1 MEPIC
6 HVGALRIAMSEKR
19 KLPTTRELARKLG
32 LKIVR
37 PEQLRYA
44 RKRRGDGFIYL
55 DARGR
60 AIRDKRTLLRLKKL
74 AVPPAYEDVM
84 YAADSHAHLQAIG
97 RDAAG
102 RLQYRYHAD
111 WEKVRETR
119 KAQRLAQFVEALPR
133 IRRRVGRKLAEEEA
147 TKEFAVSAVIELVS
161 NTSIRAG
168 SEEYARERGTRG
180 AATLLKSNVRVVDGR
195 IVLHFKAKGGK
206 DFNREVDA
214 PRLIAAI
221 EVLRR
226 LPGRRLFQYMG
237 EDRVHPVH
245 AQDVN
250 RYLQEIAEV
259 AITLKDFRTLCASA
273 AVLEELSKQEPAK
286 SQAGRKRQVKEAVK
300 NAAEELANTPTVCRK
315 SYVHEAVVEAFENG
329 VLEDY
334 ADALKNTRSPTKR
347 EAALAAVVAAAC

>member
-1 MEPIC
+1 
-6 HVGALRIAMSEKR
+6 MSEKH

-37 PEQLRYA
+37 PEKLTLA
-44 RKRRGDGFIYL
+44 RKRHGNGFAYL
-55 DARGR
+55 DAKGHT
-60 AIRDKRTLLRLKKL
+60 IRDKRLLMRLKKL
-74 AVPPAYEDVM
+74 AVPPAYENVM
-84 YAADSHAHLQAIG
+84 YASDPRAHLQAIG

-133 IRRRVGRKLAEEEA
+133 IRRRIGRKLIEEDM
-147 TKEFAVSAVIELVS
+147 TKEFALSAVVELVS
-161 NTSIRAG
+161 STSIRAG
-168 SEEYARERGTRG
+168 SEEYAKERGTRG
-180 AATLLKSNVRVVDGR
+180 ATTLLKSNVRVHDGKL
-195 IVLHFKAKGGK
+195 VLHFKAKGGK

-214 PRLIAAI
+214 PRLIAAV
-221 EVLRR
+221 EALRR
-226 LPGRRLFQYMG
+226 LPGKRLFQYKSDSG
-237 EDRVHPVH
+237 VHPVH

-273 AVLEELSKQEPAK
+273 AVLEELSKLEPAK
-286 SQAGRKRQVKEAVK
+286 SEAGRKRQVKEAVK
-300 NAAEELANTPTVCRK
+300 NAAEELANTPTVCRR
-315 SYVHEAVVEAFENG
+315 SYVHDAVVEAFENG

-334 ADALKNTRSPTKR
+334 ADALKATRSPKKR
-347 EAALAAVVAAAC
+347 EEVLAEVVAAAC

>member
-1 MEPIC
+1 
-6 HVGALRIAMSEKR
+6 MSDK
-19 KLPTTRELARKLG
+19 KLPSTRELARKLG

-37 PEQLRYA
+37 PEQLKLA
-44 RKRRGDGFIYL
+44 RKRHGDGFTYL
-55 DARGR
+55 DAKGHT
-60 AIRDKRTLLRLKKL
+60 IKDKRLLMRLKKL
-74 AVPPAYEDVM
+74 AVPPAYEDVL
-84 YAADSHAHLQAIG
+84 YASDPHAHLQAIG

-133 IRRRVGRKLAEEEA
+133 IRRRVGRKLGEEDL
-147 TKEFAVSAVIELVS
+147 TKEFALSAVIELVS
-161 NTSIRAG
+161 TASIRAG
-168 SEEYARERGTRG
+168 SEEYAKERGTRG
-180 AATLLKSNVRVVDGR
+180 AATLLKSNVRVQNGW

-206 DFNREVDA
+206 DFNREVYA
-214 PRLIAAI
+214 PRLIAAV
-221 EVLRR
+221 EALRK
-226 LPGRRLFQYMG
+226 LPGKRLFQYKSDNG
-237 EDRVHPVH
+237 VYSVR
-245 AQDVN
+245 AQEVN

-315 SYVHEAVVEAFENG
+315 SYVHDAVVEAFENG

-334 ADALKNTRSPTKR
+334 ADALKNTRSPKKR
-347 EAALAAVVAAAC
+347 EEALAEVIAAAC